1 MKKSFAIL
9 LFITALAFT
18 AAAQSPGN
26 VRYRDIRG
34 SYDPRDY
41 VYDFYDKYDPTWCGL
56 ASFFI
61 PGLGQC
67 ICDEWGRGLGI
78 VAANAGFTLLEITE
92 ASVMFYSA
100 AAGSAYYR
108 DSRASAVFD
117 GRGSAFDGRGSAF
130 DGRSSAFDGRSSAFD
145 GRGSAFF
152 NALMVSSAGAALL
165 TLAGQAAFNIW
176 NICDAVNVAK
186 VKDLFYRDSAL
197 ASSSRLDMS
206 FAPTLAVVPGAD
218 GSACPAPGIGV
229 RVTF

>member
-117 GRGSAFDGRGSAF
+117 GRSSAFDS
-130 DGRSSAFDGRSSAFD
+130 RSSAFDGRS
-145 GRGSAFF
+145 SAFF

-186 VKDLFYRDSAL
+186 VKDLFYRDSAP

>member
-1 MKKSFAIL
+1 MKKFFAIL
-9 LFITALAFT
+9 LFTVAFAST
-18 AAAQSPGN
+18 AAAQSPGY

-56 ASFFI
+56 ASFII

-78 VAANAGFTLLEITE
+78 VAANAGFAFLEFTE

-108 DSRASAVFD
+108 DGRAPSTFY
-117 GRGSAFDGRGSAF
+117 
-130 DGRSSAFDGRSSAFD
+130 
-145 GRGSAFF
+145 

-165 TLAGQAAFNIW
+165 TLAGQAVFNIW

-186 VKDLFYRDSAL
+186 VKDLFYRDAAL

-206 FAPTLAVVPGAD
+206 FAPTLAVVPAAD
-218 GSACPAPGIGV
+218 GSAYPAPGIGV
-229 RVTF
+229 RFTF